1 MNIISIVSNLS
12 PVKVVINKFGF
23 FKRVGKR
30 EFEVCD
36 ELLGGSVGVVGELVL
51 LHAHVGA
58 PDGRVLAGQHEQ
70 LHGGA
75 CHHEPHL
82 VLQLGSD
89 VHHRGAALGQD
100 GQGHY
105 VGVVE
110 VETGGVGHI
119 F

>member
-30 EFEVCD
+30 EFEVGD

-58 PDGRVLAGQHEQ
+58 PDCRVLAGQHEQ
-70 LHGGA
+70 LRRGPR
-75 CHHEPHL
+75 HHEPDL
-82 VLQLGSD
+82 VLELG
-89 VHHRGAALGQD
+89 
-100 GQGHY
+100 
-105 VGVVE
+105 
-110 VETGGVGHI
+110 GHI
-119 F
+119 SDGGALLGEYGQ